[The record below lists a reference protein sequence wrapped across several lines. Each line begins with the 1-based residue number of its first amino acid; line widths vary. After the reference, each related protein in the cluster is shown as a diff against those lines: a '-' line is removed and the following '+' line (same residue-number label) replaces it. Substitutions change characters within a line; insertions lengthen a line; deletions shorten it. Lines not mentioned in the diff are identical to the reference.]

1 MDRMLPLICLSSS
14 KQQAGVENGPQTQ
27 AAANP
32 TGNFADSDDTCIS
45 TTIIACHAPQER
57 SPAVTNWLPS
67 CDCGNSTGLDGT
79 ILPHACM
86 RAYDLLPPTIREQ
99 SFL

>member
-32 TGNFADSDDTCIS
+32 TGNFADSDDTVS
-45 TTIIACHAPQER
+45 AP
-57 SPAVTNWLPS
+57 PS
-67 CDCGNSTGLDGT
+67 SLATHLKSG
-79 ILPHACM
+79 AQ
-86 RAYDLLPPTIREQ
+86 R
-99 SFL
+99 